1 MSAHCGGTVVMI
13 KNYLVQFVTSVDT
26 GVEDQVWF
34 QLRCVPGVV
43 FGACYIPLSDSPY
56 FSFHSFASIQGKVL
70 ENNGINKYV
79 IMGDCNARFGD
90 SIRECLAHLNL
101 PDCDMYSYPSI
112 PDH

>member
-1 MSAHCGGTVVMI
+1 M
-13 KNYLVQFVTSVDT
+13 
-26 GVEDQVWF
+26 
-34 QLRCVPGVV
+34 
-43 FGACYIPLSDSPY
+43 FGACFIPPSDSPY
-56 FSFHSFASIQGKVL
+56 FSLDSFASIQGKVL

-90 SIRECLAHLNL
+90 SIRECLVHLNL